1 MSIESRAFC
10 FPRDHVSHQLLESAW
25 FAEPGPAFIKVMY
38 DCGQALAQVLL
49 ESLQDVPK
57 SICVMS
63 QAIDADGIAKGVSD
77 FLVAQG
83 VQVRHVCLWNQ
94 MSIRFEGGEE
104 IAPILRSYT
113 EAGYTECEQLV
124 AVQSFLGL
132 GTVLKTNITAN
143 FARIEPELIH
153 VLAPAMPSS
162 LQDSLRPQFPASI
175 NERFRYHTFVYDS
188 DLDTTTGELRP
199 GIGGLPAERMGLH
212 KDTTY
217 LGFPLSVV
225 DLMKA

>member
-1 MSIESRAFC
+1 
-10 FPRDHVSHQLLESAW
+10 LEAAW

-38 DCGQALAQVLL
+38 DCGQALAKVLL
-49 ESLQDVPK
+49 ESLQTVPK

-63 QAIDADGIAKGVSD
+63 PAVDADGIAKGLSD

-83 VQVRHVCLWNQ
+83 VQVRHLCLWNQ
-94 MSIRFEGGEE
+94 MCIRFEGGEE

-113 EAGYTECEQLV
+113 EEGYEACEQLV

-143 FARIEPELIH
+143 LDRINPELIH

-162 LQDSLRPQFPASI
+162 LQASLKPQFTASI
-175 NERFRYHTFVYDS
+175 NERMRFHTFVYDT
-188 DLDTTTGELRP
+188 DLDVTTGELKP
-199 GIGGLPAERMGLH
+199 GIGGLPAQRMGLL

-217 LGFPLSVV
+217 LGFPVSVV
-225 DLMKA
+225 DLMKR